1 MLHCFLLYFN
11 PSAFPN
17 MSTIF
22 NLAIIGVG
30 IGRQHLRGALGV
42 PNVRIAALCDVN
54 IERAQQ
60 LAQEFD
66 LKNVQIV
73 ADYRELFQLENLD
86 AVSVCVPNALHA
98 TIAIACLSAGL
109 HVLCE
114 KPLALSAADAQQ
126 IADAARDNSRAC
138 MVGQLL
144 RFRDDVR
151 ALKARADQ
159 IGTPYYARA
168 VARRASGIP
177 KWGSWFTQKQMA
189 GGGPLIDT
197 GVHIIDLAW
206 WLANCPRPLSASA
219 TTYGALG
226 ARKIGLGAGGVGDPN
241 GTFDVE
247 DLAAGLIRFEGGFS
261 IHFES
266 SWALYAEN
274 DTRLCHVHGTDGA
287 LLWGDDAKII
297 APDGTL
303 ETLDVEAGDAWR
315 AEIEHFVTSI
325 QNGIAPQPDATTG
338 VTMMKMLDALYQSA
352 RENREVEI
360 V

>member
-1 MLHCFLLYFN
+1 
-11 PSAFPN
+11 
-17 MSTIF
+17 MSTNF
-22 NLAIIGVG
+22 TLAIIGVG

-42 PNVRIAALCDVN
+42 PGVRIAALCDVN
-54 IERAQQ
+54 IERARA
-60 LAQEFD
+60 LAREFE
-66 LKNVQIV
+66 LPNVRIV
-73 ADYRELFQLENLD
+73 ADYHDLLEMENLD
-86 AVSVCVPNALHA
+86 AVSICVPNALHA
-98 TIAIACLSAGL
+98 SIAVACLSAGL

-114 KPLALSAADAQQ
+114 KPLATNAADAQQ

-138 MVGQLL
+138 MVGQVL
-144 RFRDDVR
+144 RFRDDIGELKKR
-151 ALKARADQ
+151 AAQ

-168 VARRASGIP
+168 IARRARGIP
-177 KWGSWFTQKQMA
+177 KWGSWFTQNEMS

-206 WLANCPRPLSASA
+206 WLADCPRPLSASA

-226 ARKIGLGAGGVGDPN
+226 ARKIGLGAGGVGDEN

-247 DLAAGLIRFEGGFS
+247 DLAAGLLRFEGGFS

-274 DTRLCHVHGTDGA
+274 DARLCHVHGTQGA
-287 LLWGDDAKII
+287 LLWGDDARVITS
-297 APDGTL
+297 DGSL
-303 ETLDVEAGDAWR
+303 EAIHAEPGDAWR
-315 AEIEHFVTSI
+315 SEIAHFVHSI
-325 QNGIAPQPDATTG
+325 QSGIAPQPDAQAG
-338 VTMMKMLDALYQSA
+338 VTMMKMLDALYLSA

>member
-1 MLHCFLLYFN
+1 MDK
-11 PSAFPN
+11 S
-17 MSTIF
+17 F

-42 PNVRIAALCDVN
+42 PGVRIAALCDVN
-54 IERAQQ
+54 IERAQA
-60 LAQEFD
+60 LAREFELPD
-66 LKNVQIV
+66 AKVV
-73 ADYRELFQLENLD
+73 ADYRDLLEIPNLD

-98 TIAIACLSAGL
+98 SIAVACLSADL

-114 KPLALSAADAQQ
+114 KPLATNAADAQQ
-126 IADAARDNSRAC
+126 IADAARDNNRAC

-151 ALKARADQ
+151 ELKKRAGE

-177 KWGSWFTQKQMA
+177 KWGSWFTQKEMA

-197 GVHIIDLAW
+197 GVHVIDLCW

-219 TTYGALG
+219 TAYGELG
-226 ARKIGLGAGGVGDPN
+226 ARKIGLGMGGVGDEN
-241 GTFDVE
+241 GRFDVE
-247 DLAAGLIRFEGGFS
+247 DLAAGHIRFEGGFS

-274 DTRLCHVHGTDGA
+274 DARLCHVHGTEGA
-287 LLWGDDAKII
+287 LLWGDDARVITS
-297 APDGTL
+297 DGS
-303 ETLDVEAGDAWR
+303 VEAIHAEPGDAWQR
-315 AEIEHFVTSI
+315 EIAHFVHSI
-325 QNGIAPQPDATTG
+325 QSGVAPQPDAHAG
-338 VTMMKMLDALYQSA
+338 LAMMKMLDALYQSA